1 MNPPFGNSKPSNFG
15 KPRWTVHIS
24 FIECVMLDSDL
35 LVLIEY
41 ERIKLA
47 AAHESFIISL

>member
-35 LVLIEY
+35 LVLVACV
-41 ERIKLA
+41 LA
-47 AAHESFIISL
+47 AAHESCIKRS